1 MYIEFKIKT
10 ACGRRRTRWGQQPSL
25 SLLSLWN
32 SGESR
37 QFANFKRKPSG
48 NAHFT
53 GFKSSQGYVV
63 YSKTFS
69 VIHEYNND
77 CVDILFYDVH
87 SYVVALWVNLGLDQN
102 LFLMVW

>member
-1 MYIEFKIKT
+1 
-10 ACGRRRTRWGQQPSL
+10 
-25 SLLSLWN
+25 
-32 SGESR
+32 
-37 QFANFKRKPSG
+37 
-48 NAHFT
+48 
-53 GFKSSQGYVV
+53 V

-102 LFLMVW
+102 LFLMV